1 MTTTLTPE
9 FEVLPPEVKEAS
21 TELAAPADKV
31 TALFAPFQ
39 KPFEAAAALLNEEDE
54 ATTAD
59 KARALRLKMVKARTA
74 ITATKDESKGDI
86 KLAGNIIDWF
96 HNKGRDRLAVAEA
109 RLRQI
114 EEAEERKEA
123 ARKAALK
130 ESRAQEL
137 SAYGIDCQFYQL
149 GEMPD
154 EGYLQLL
161 ESSKVAHE
169 AKKAAEAKALEDARI
184 AAEKAEA
191 ERIAKEKAEAQ
202 ERARMEAENARLK
215 AEAEA
220 REKALAAERAET
232 EKARLDAE
240 AKAKAE
246 REAIEAKAKQEREKL
261 EAEARAE
268 KERFE
273 AAAKLERES
282 REKAEA
288 EAKALRDA
296 EAKRLADEVAA
307 KAKAAKAPEKQK
319 LKAFAAVVRQLKPE
333 SLTSPEGLAITE
345 EIASQVH
352 KFAAWIEKKAESL

>member
-1 MTTTLTPE
+1 MTIILTPD
-9 FEVLPPEVKEAS
+9 FEVLQPDVKEAS

-31 TALFAPFQ
+31 ASLFAPFQ

-74 ITATKDESKGDI
+74 ITATKDESKSDI

-96 HNKGRDRLAVAEA
+96 HNKGRNRLVSAES
-109 RLRQI
+109 RLREI
-114 EEAEERKEA
+114 EEAEERKES
-123 ARKAALK
+123 ARKEALK
-130 ESRAQEL
+130 VSRTQEL

-154 EGYLQLL
+154 EGYSQLL
-161 ESSKVAHE
+161 ESSKVAHA
-169 AKKAAEAKALEDARI
+169 AKLAAEAKALEDARI

-191 ERIAKEKAEAQ
+191 ERVAKEKAEA
-202 ERARMEAENARLK
+202 EDRARIEAENARLK

-220 REKALAAERAET
+220 NEKALASERAEAK
-232 EKARLDAE
+232 KALLAAE

-246 REAIEAKAKQEREKL
+246 REAIEAKAKDEREKL

-268 KERFE
+268 QAKAE
-273 AAAKLERES
+273 AAAKVERDS

-288 EAKALRDA
+288 EANALRDA
-296 EAKRLADEVAA
+296 EAKRIADEAAA

-319 LKAFAAVVRQLKPE
+319 LKSFAAIVRELKPE
-333 SLTSPEGLAITE
+333 SLTSPEGKAIAE
-345 EIASQVH
+345 EIASQVE